1 MLSASADAEQA
12 KSVIESAADEE
23 NKIEIVYLENEQT
36 AAALEAVKSAWE
48 ALGLT
53 VTLTPQD
60 AQTFQISRNSLQYAD
75 VLCSVWEADV
85 ADRELYLQPYLSSNT
100 QSGCGYTNP
109 EFDKAMMEAIQAKSE
124 ERNEK
129 FAQAEQILLDD
140 AYVMPLYREVLTT
153 TSDTAKVSGW
163 SVSPDGT
170 YWFGNATLSEK

>member
-1 MLSASADAEQA
+1 
-12 KSVIESAADEE
+12 
-23 NKIEIVYLENEQT
+23 
-36 AAALEAVKSAWE
+36 
-48 ALGLT
+48 
-53 VTLTPQD
+53 
-60 AQTFQISRNSLQYAD
+60 
-75 VLCSVWEADV
+75 
-85 ADRELYLQPYLSSNT
+85 
-100 QSGCGYTNP
+100 
-109 EFDKAMMEAIQAKSE
+109 MMEAIQAKSE